1 MGHSLGEYTA
11 LACSNKIRLKDCCE
25 IIKVRSELMNNAVKP
40 NETGMAAL
48 IGQDSK
54 YVQNIIKENNLQLE
68 IANDNSPIQVVISG
82 SIDDIRMSKE
92 IFKNNNI
99 KRFVELN
106 VSAAFHSKY
115 MLDAQKSLSQLIEK
129 LFFNESKINIISN
142 FDANI
147 TTDTNIIK
155 NNLQKQM
162 ANKVRWTEGIRKLEE
177 MGERNIIEIG
187 PGNIL
192 GGLISR
198 ISKEFDIISIN
209 KISDL
214 NNGN

>member
-1 MGHSLGEYTA
+1 
-11 LACSNKIRLKDCCE
+11 
-25 IIKVRSELMNNAVKP
+25 
-40 NETGMAAL
+40 
-48 IGQDSK
+48 
-54 YVQNIIKENNLQLE
+54 
-68 IANDNSPIQVVISG
+68 
-82 SIDDIRMSKE
+82 MS
-92 IFKNNNI
+92 
-99 KRFVELN
+99 
-106 VSAAFHSKY
+106 
-115 MLDAQKSLSQLIEK
+115 DAQKSLSQLIEE
-129 LFFNESKINIISN
+129 LIFNESKIKIISN

-147 TTDTNIIK
+147 TYDTNIIK

-162 ANKVRWTEGIRKLEE
+162 ANKVRWTESIRKLED

-187 PGNIL
+187 PGKIL